1 MSSLITH
8 NLSSS
13 VRLLGDA
20 FYLSWSSSVCQYLPE
35 EDPADCLSG
44 LSSVASLSLWWAQL
58 ACFAVCCWS
67 ACLLVF
73 CWCLSEF
80 NWCLLKFF
88 WRLFLS
94 VCSSVRLFKEGLAG
108 VCLDW
113 VRVSSISFWW
123 THQVLLEVSPTVC
136 LSVSPSGILGFL
148 LGGLVGA
155 FDVCCSVFPDSPIHR
170 DWVLSFTLYHPFI
183 WVFSLFLMKL
193 AFTLL
198 LSL

>member
-1 MSSLITH
+1 MSSWITH
-8 NLSSS
+8 NLSSN
-13 VRLLGDA
+13 
-20 FYLSWSSSVCQYLPE
+20 LSAEWCVLSELDPNYICLYLPE
-35 EDPADCLSG
+35 WDPADCLSG
-44 LSSVASLSLWWAQL
+44 LSSVASLSLWWAQS

-73 CWCLSEF
+73 CWCLSEL

-88 WRLFLS
+88 WRLFCLS
-94 VCSSVRLFKEGLAG
+94 APLSGSFKEGLAG

-170 DWVLSFTLYHPFI
+170 DWVLSFTLYHPFV

>member
-1 MSSLITH
+1 MRSIWAGPQLSADIFLKRILLIVCLDWALWRHCLSGELSRRVSLSAADLPVF
-8 NLSSS
+8 LSFVDVSQNS
-13 VRLLGDA
+13 IDVC
-20 FYLSWSSSVCQYLPE
+20 WSSSDVFF
-35 EDPADCLSG
+35 CLSAP
-44 LSSVASLSLWWAQL
+44 LSGS
-58 ACFAVCCWS
+58 
-67 ACLLVF
+67 
-73 CWCLSEF
+73 
-80 NWCLLKFF
+80 
-88 WRLFLS
+88 
-94 VCSSVRLFKEGLAG
+94 FKEGLAG

-170 DWVLSFTLYHPFI
+170 DWVLSITLYHSFI

>member
-1 MSSLITH
+1 MRSVWAGSRLCLPISSWMGSCW
-8 NLSSS
+8 LSVWTELCGVTVSLVSS
-13 VRLLGDA
+13 VGVFR
-20 FYLSWSSSVCQYLPE
+20 
-35 EDPADCLSG
+35 
-44 LSSVASLSLWWAQL
+44 
-58 ACFAVCCWS
+58 
-67 ACLLVF
+67 CLLLICLF
-73 CWCLSEF
+73 PCLCWYLSEF

-88 WRLFLS
+88 WCLFCLS
-94 VCSSVRLFKEGLAG
+94 APLSGSFKEGLAG

-170 DWVLSFTLYHPFI
+170 DWVLSITLYHPFI

>member
-1 MSSLITH
+1 MR
-8 NLSSS
+8 S
-13 VRLLGDA
+13 VWAGPRLCLPN
-20 FYLSWSSSVCQYLPE
+20 LPE

-44 LSSVASLSLWWAQL
+44 LSSVASLSLWWAQS
-58 ACFAVCCWS
+58 ACFTVCCWS

-73 CWCLSEF
+73 VDVSQNSIDVCWSSSDVFFCLSAP
-80 NWCLLKFF
+80 
-88 WRLFLS
+88 LS
-94 VCSSVRLFKEGLAG
+94 GSFKEGLAG

-148 LGGLVGA
+148 LGGLAGA
-155 FDVCCSVFPDSPIHR
+155 FDVCCSVFLDSPIHR
-170 DWVLSFTLYHPFI
+170 DWVLSVSLYHSFI